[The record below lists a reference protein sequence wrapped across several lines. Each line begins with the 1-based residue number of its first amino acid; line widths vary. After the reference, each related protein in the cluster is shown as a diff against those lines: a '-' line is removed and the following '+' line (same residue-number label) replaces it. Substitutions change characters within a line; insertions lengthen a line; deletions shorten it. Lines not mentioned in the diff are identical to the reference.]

1 MWGILG
7 LEVFHE
13 EFPPFIIEQQLHIN
27 ALELLTIVVA
37 LKVWGKRLRGKK
49 ALILCDNMSSCN
61 VINQGGGGGLLKI
74 LFLSHA

>member
-37 LKVWGKRLRGKK
+37 LKVWGKRLRRKM
-49 ALILCDNMSSCN
+49 APFSPSM
-61 VINQGGGGGLLKI
+61 VIIDGTHHTFYFVN
-74 LFLSHA
+74 FRDLSL